1 MAHRPANEG
10 PAAAKTGGVMATFLE
25 RLRQLEAQAEL
36 AERNADPWQ
45 TKLQDAVRGLEF
57 ISTAALLDVLREPAT
72 TSSARRLAK
81 NMRGLGF
88 VAIKSR
94 RLMPGGFRDTVT
106 RGWARPFRQDGR
118 QTSLKEGE
126 TVGNCHPRTSM
137 NKQTRLK
144 DPCHVQ

>member
-57 ISTAALLDVLREPAT
+57 ISTAALLDMLREQAT
-72 TSSARRLAK
+72 TAPHADLLKTCARSDLFRSSHVGSCPA
-81 NMRGLGF
+81 
-88 VAIKSR
+88 AI
-94 RLMPGGFRDTVT
+94 GT
-106 RGWARPFRQDGR
+106 Q
-118 QTSLKEGE
+118 
-126 TVGNCHPRTSM
+126 
-137 NKQTRLK
+137 
-144 DPCHVQ
+144 